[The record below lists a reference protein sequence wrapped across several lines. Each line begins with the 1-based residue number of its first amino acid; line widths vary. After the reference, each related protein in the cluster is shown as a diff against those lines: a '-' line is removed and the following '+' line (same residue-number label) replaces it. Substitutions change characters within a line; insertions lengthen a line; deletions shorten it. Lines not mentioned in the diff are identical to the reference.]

1 LVTNG
6 VQAHSRGPAG
16 ARPTPGLFARNERLI
31 YAVAGIVSFLALWE
45 IGSRIGIVNNL
56 FFSRPTAIIAA
67 GINEVQVPRFWVDFR
82 TSAIEFVAGYSLAI
96 VLSVPLGLAAGW
108 YRRLQYTIDPWLNF
122 VNALPRVALLPILVI
137 WFGLGMESKIAVVF
151 LGSFFSIIIP
161 TIQGVKTVDRRYV
174 DVATSFGASRSRLFT
189 SVVAPAT
196 VPFMVTGLR
205 LGIARA
211 LIGVVVGELYAA
223 TDGLGVM
230 ITRASAAL
238 QADRLLFGVLIFTF
252 VGVIGVEAI
261 RRVERYFQRWR
272 PIHQGATR

>member
-1 LVTNG
+1 MTNG
-6 VQAHSRGPAG
+6 VQVRSRGPAG
-16 ARPTPGLFARNERLI
+16 AQPTPGLVARNERLI
-31 YAVAGIVSFLALWE
+31 YAVAGIVSFLAFWE
-45 IGSRIGIVNNL
+45 IGSRIGIVNSL

-67 GINEVQVPRFWVDFR
+67 GINEVQLPRFWVDFQ
-82 TSAIEFVAGYSLAI
+82 TSATEFVTGYTLAI

-137 WFGLGMESKIAVVF
+137 WFGLGIESKIAVVF

-161 TIQGVKTVDRRYV
+161 TIQGVKTVDRRYI

-223 TDGLGVM
+223 TVGLGVM
-230 ITRASAAL
+230 ITRASASL
-238 QADRLLFGVLIFTF
+238 QADRLLFGVLIFTCA
-252 VGVIGVEAI
+252 GVVGVEAI

-272 PIHQGATR
+272 PIHKGATR